1 MLLDYEFHNLGAW
14 AICSIGV
21 YACQITYDAK
31 NVLYKSA
38 MPKEKPLTPPK
49 RWLRS
54 DDTVVACTEKVKVL
68 EENWNEIRTTL
79 QEALDD
85 AVLMGCSEERVK
97 DEFIRLVKGLTSQY
111 EDAVKTQEL
120 DKKTDS

>member
-1 MLLDYEFHNLGAW
+1 M
-14 AICSIGV
+14 
-21 YACQITYDAK
+21 AK
-31 NVLYKSA
+31 EN
-38 MPKEKPLTPPK
+38 PLAPPK
-49 RWLRS
+49 HWLRS

-85 AVLMGCSEERVK
+85 AVLMGCSEVRVK
-97 DEFIRLVKGLTSQY
+97 NEFIRLVNSLTSQY
-111 EDAVKTQEL
+111 EDALKTQHS